1 MEPVAPYEEL
11 ITEPPAE
18 MPAAGQGR
26 SRAERIPVEAGQQ
39 PNSVQP
45 VSGTRPGFSSTAN
58 DNNSHKSRQ
67 NLPVPENQ
75 AFHRQVK
82 KSELTKSGQ
91 QIRQKM
97 SARNGSSSKGYVR

>member
-1 MEPVAPYEEL
+1 
-11 ITEPPAE
+11 

-82 KSELTKSGQ
+82 KSELTKPGQ
-91 QIRQKM
+91 QTRQKM